1 MGMSIQAELP
11 DLPPAVNEDREEA
24 EGPEGRGRAR
34 LLEPD
39 RTQAVWDVRAL
50 DGLLVRWHPARTVWK
65 FVTGLDL
72 TALKEEVRAVEGRAG
87 RPAIDPAVLLALWLY
102 GLSNDV
108 RSSREL
114 AELCKEHDAYRWLC
128 GGVSVSYHT
137 LSDFRSQS
145 EIFDKLL
152 TQTLAVLMK
161 EGILKVERVAQDGMR
176 IRASAGASSFRTRES
191 LAGYLAEAKVRVER
205 AKVGD
210 TRGRVMVSERQKEA
224 DKRAAEEQERRAKRA
239 LELMPQAEE
248 AMAARPEKKRKGE
261 ARRSTTDPE
270 ARVMKMADGGFRPA
284 YNGEF
289 ATDTETTIILGVE
302 AVNVGSDMGQLP
314 AMLDQLEKRLG
325 SLPKEMLVD
334 GGFPS
339 AETIDDAEARGITL
353 YAPVPRPRGT
363 DTKRDRYEPVAG
375 DSPAKVNWRKRMS
388 TDEAQAI
395 YRLRAA
401 TAELVNA
408 RLRRYGLAALT
419 VRGLRKVRA
428 MLLLSALTHNLFRTE
443 ALRAAA

>member
-1 MGMSIQAELP
+1 MSIQAELP
-11 DLPPAVNEDREEA
+11 DLPPAVNEAREEGD
-24 EGPEGRGRAR
+24 EPDGGGTAR
-34 LLEPD
+34 LLEAD

-65 FVTGLDL
+65 FVKGLDL
-72 TALKEEVRAVEGRAG
+72 RALKAEVRAVEGRAG
-87 RPAIDPAVLLALWLY
+87 RPAIDPAILLALWLY

-114 AELCKEHDAYRWLC
+114 AQLCKEHDAYRWLC
-128 GGVSVSYHT
+128 GGVAVSYHT

-145 EIFDKLL
+145 KIFDKLL

-191 LAGYLAEAKVRVER
+191 LGGYLAEAKARVER

-210 TRGRVMVSERQKEA
+210 TKGR
-224 DKRAAEEQERRAKRA
+224 
-239 LELMPQAEE
+239 AEE

-261 ARRSTTDPE
+261 ARTSTTDPE

-289 ATDTETTIILGVE
+289 ATDTETTIILGLD
-302 AVNVGSDMGQLP
+302 AVNVGSDMGQLLP
-314 AMLDQLEKRLG
+314 MLDQLEKRLG
-325 SLPKEMLVD
+325 SLPKEVLVD

-339 AETIDDAEARGITL
+339 AKTIDEAEARGITL

-375 DSPAKVNWRKRMS
+375 DSPAKVSWRKRMA
-388 TDEAQAI
+388 TEEAQAI

-419 VRGLRKVRA
+419 VRGLEKVRA
-428 MLLLSALTHNLFRTE
+428 MLLLSALTHNLFRAE
-443 ALRAAA
+443 VLRAAA

>member
-1 MGMSIQAELP
+1 MSIQAELP
-11 DLPPAVNEDREEA
+11 DLPPAVNEAREEGD
-24 EGPEGRGRAR
+24 EPDGGGTAR
-34 LLEPD
+34 LLEAD

-65 FVTGLDL
+65 FVKGLDL
-72 TALKEEVRAVEGRAG
+72 RALKAEVRAVEGRAG
-87 RPAIDPAVLLALWLY
+87 RPAIDPAILLALWLF

-114 AELCKEHDAYRWLC
+114 AQLCKEHDAYRWLC

-145 EIFDKLL
+145 KIFDKLL

-191 LAGYLAEAKVRVER
+191 LVGYLAEAKARVER

-210 TRGRVMVSERQKEA
+210 TKGRVTVTERQKEA
-224 DKRAAEEQERRAKRA
+224 DNRAAEEQERRAQRA
-239 LELMPQAEE
+239 LELMPKAEE

-261 ARRSTTDPE
+261 ARTSTTDPE

-289 ATDTETTIILGVE
+289 ATDTETTIILGLD
-302 AVNVGSDMGQLP
+302 AVNVGSDMGQLLP
-314 AMLDQLEKRLG
+314 MLDQLEKRLG
-325 SLPKEMLVD
+325 SLPKEVLVD

-339 AETIDDAEARGITL
+339 AKTIDEAEARGITL

-375 DSPAKVNWRKRMS
+375 DSPAKVSWRKRMA
-388 TDEAQAI
+388 TEEAQAI

-419 VRGLRKVRA
+419 VRGLEKVRA
-428 MLLLSALTHNLFRTE
+428 MLLLSALTHNLFRAE
-443 ALRAAA
+443 VLRAAA